1 MIEMRWYVP
10 VVGEK
15 VLQYRQKV
23 DINVYAGAPF
33 PGTSFTP
40 NMQWSDWKTVMIES
54 EPDPAYP

>member
-1 MIEMRWYVP
+1 
-10 VVGEK
+10 
-15 VLQYRQKV
+15 LQYRQKV

-40 NMQWSDWKTVMIES
+40 NMQWSDWKTVPIES